1 MKKKPVKIDTI
12 SGDMETPGDK
22 MVTTQEP
29 ALCGNSSKKKRGKPV
44 ASGRFGSAVVPIYR
58 QTSDGR
64 TRFILSFYLEGRRE
78 RRSFTNLDTAKKEAL
93 LVAQRIQAGRQEMN
107 DLRPHD
113 REAYRTVTDL
123 LKSTGIPL
131 VSAIQ
136 EYVQASKVLGGMPLL
151 SAVDEFSR
159 KARGMKLGVKVSAV
173 VEELLVSKKQDGLSH
188 RYQLQ
193 LQSNLRRF
201 AADFDVP
208 ISHIQRDQIDDWL
221 RKRDVANRS
230 RNGLLAT
237 IRVLFSF
244 AKKRNYLPAG
254 DVTEAEALDKIRA
267 GDVETEIFTPKQFA
281 RILHAAPPRLIP
293 ILAIGGLAGMRKA
306 EMDRLDWSAVDLERK
321 IIEVRAGQAKTA
333 SRRIIPI
340 SDNLAAWL
348 EPLEREGKIVADMD
362 YHRQITALAETLE
375 ITWPRNVLRHSYISY
390 RIAKVKSAD
399 QVALEAGNSPTIIFK
414 HYRELTTEDQADAWF
429 GILPKD
435 GQWENTIGYNRLTR
449 KVTLPDSDGD

>member
-1 MKKKPVKIDTI
+1 
-12 SGDMETPGDK
+12 
-22 MVTTQEP
+22 
-29 ALCGNSSKKKRGKPV
+29 
-44 ASGRFGSAVVPIYR
+44 
-58 QTSDGR
+58 
-64 TRFILSFYLEGRRE
+64 
-78 RRSFTNLDTAKKEAL
+78 
-93 LVAQRIQAGRQEMN
+93 
-107 DLRPHD
+107 
-113 REAYRTVTDL
+113 
-123 LKSTGIPL
+123 
-131 VSAIQ
+131 
-136 EYVQASKVLGGMPLL
+136 
-151 SAVDEFSR
+151 
-159 KARGMKLGVKVSAV
+159 
-173 VEELLVSKKQDGLSH
+173 
-188 RYQLQ
+188 
-193 LQSNLRRF
+193 
-201 AADFDVP
+201 
-208 ISHIQRDQIDDWL
+208 
-221 RKRDVANRS
+221 
-230 RNGLLAT
+230 
-237 IRVLFSF
+237 
-244 AKKRNYLPAG
+244 
-254 DVTEAEALDKIRA
+254 
-267 GDVETEIFTPKQFA
+267 
-281 RILHAAPPRLIP
+281 
-293 ILAIGGLAGMRKA
+293 MRKA